1 MIKKI
6 KKITTLANENKKVI
20 LRKSLIVAGVAIGVV
35 AGAMLVKPEDDGIVI
50 GEVVDG
56 SFTISE
62 KEPEEN

>member
-20 LRKSLIVAGVAIGVV
+20 LRKTLIVAGVAIGVV
-35 AGAMLVKPEDDGIVI
+35 AGAMLVKPDEDIVI

>member
-6 KKITTLANENKKVI
+6 KKITTLANENKKII

-35 AGAMLVKPEDDGIVI
+35 AGAMLVKPDEDIVI